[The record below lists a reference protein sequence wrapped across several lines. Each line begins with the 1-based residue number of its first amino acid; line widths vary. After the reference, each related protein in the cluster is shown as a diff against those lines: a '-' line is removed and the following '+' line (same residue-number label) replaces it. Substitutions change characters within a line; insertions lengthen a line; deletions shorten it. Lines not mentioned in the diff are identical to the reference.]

1 MGATGRVNRQ
11 ELEFNRVLS
20 RIEFIQW
27 LRTKVPARNWSQVWW
42 LSSLSMVLMLPIAS
56 PVLLLLGLLG
66 WNGAPF
72 AMQGL
77 MLASVLGGVAIGS
90 VVLLCIEAAGL
101 PAKEVH
107 RAKWLARLAL
117 IGPVLELLV
126 AFWLAGRSR

>member
-1 MGATGRVNRQ
+1 M
-11 ELEFNRVLS
+11 S

-27 LRTKVPARNWSQVWW
+27 LRAKIPARRWSRVWW
-42 LSSLSMVLMLPIAS
+42 QSSLSMVLMLPFGT
-56 PVLLLLGLLG
+56 PLLLLLGLLG

-77 MLASVLGGVAIGS
+77 MLASVLGGLAIGS

-101 PAKEVH
+101 PASEMH
-107 RAKWLARLAL
+107 RAKWLARVAI

-126 AFWLAGRSR
+126 GFWLARRSG